1 MNARLLGF
9 LGQIHPSLG
18 NLSGIQLIIFLI
30 VAGLTLLF
38 FAGYL
43 IQGTRV
49 GFQLGFAIR
58 RIKALKRA
66 SKTVKPEAVA
76 AVLKSN
82 PLRHLWDE
90 YNDTLHEVKKAGSGI
105 VQLSEIR
112 ATVPAEMFFT
122 RDVLVD
128 GRLFDDFTRHL
139 PGVLT
144 GLGIIGTFAGLL
156 EGLSRFDATS
166 SATAV
171 AGLKPLLNGVAHAF
185 TASAIAIGCAM
196 AVVFFSRLFLAIF
209 YRQVE
214 SLNHAIDSLYATG
227 AGEEYLSRLVHSS
240 EKSEAH
246 AAQLKQALVE
256 DLTRLM
262 TNLVEKQIDAQARS
276 SIALGQQISQAIN
289 TSLAEP
295 IARITQALETTNN
308 GNSEA
313 VSGMLEGLLT
323 GFMAKLEDTFG
334 TQMRGIN
341 DQMSR
346 SMGALTTVQQALQNL
361 VTDINRSNE
370 QATNRMSGT
379 LEEAM
384 KQAAANQQ
392 VITDQM
398 REFIQDFRRLVSE
411 EQDKSKRTM
420 DDAMASVL
428 QQLTAAIEHMEN
440 TRKTAASQEESRNSA
455 LAGRTQEVV
464 TGLSGHVE
472 TLLELLSEQVALTQ
486 RNITAIG
493 TTATKAI
500 EGMNNGAL
508 TMETAA
514 RRFETAGNSV
524 AGVFDKSAGFADQ
537 LTSSATSLQAAALA
551 VRQGFD
557 QYDTTRKTVE
567 THVTALTGLIENARK
582 EAGLSKAM
590 LTDLERVVEQL
601 RLAENQSQQ
610 YLEGINSALTTAF
623 ESFGNQLTGQIKR
636 TIGETDRHL
645 SGGVQQL
652 NGVIQ
657 EIQMALGR
665 LKRA

>member
-1 MNARLLGF
+1 MIARLLAL

-18 NLSGIQLIIFLI
+18 SLSGIQLIIFLI
-30 VAGLTLLF
+30 VASLTILF
-38 FAGYL
+38 FVGYL
-43 IQGTRV
+43 VQGTRV
-49 GFQLGFAIR
+49 GLQLHLAIR
-58 RIKALKRA
+58 RIRRLKRTNKVVAPNSVAAALKGA
-66 SKTVKPEAVA
+66 
-76 AVLKSN
+76 
-82 PLRHLWDE
+82 PLRHLWEE
-90 YNDTLHEVKKAGSGI
+90 YSHTLHEVKKAGAGTT
-105 VQLSEIR
+105 QLSEIR
-112 ATVPAEMFFT
+112 ATAPAEMFFT

-196 AVVFFSRLFLAIF
+196 AVVFFSRFLLAIF

-214 SLNHAIDSLYATG
+214 SLTHAIDALYATG

-256 DLTRLM
+256 DLTKLM
-262 TNLVEKQIDAQARS
+262 TNLVERQITAQVESNS
-276 SIALGQQISQAIN
+276 SLGRHISDAIN

-295 IARITQALETTNN
+295 IKRITEALETTNS
-308 GNSEA
+308 GNADA

-334 TQMRGIN
+334 AQMRGIN
-341 DQMSR
+341 EQMAR
-346 SMGALTTVQQALQNL
+346 SMGALTTVQQSLQNL
-361 VTDINRSNE
+361 VNDLNRSNE
-370 QATNRMSGT
+370 VATNRLSGT

-384 KQAAANQQ
+384 KMAAANQQ
-392 VITDQM
+392 VMTDQM

-420 DDAMASVL
+420 DEAMAGVL
-428 QQLTAAIEHMEN
+428 TQLTAAIEHMES
-440 TRKTAASQEESRNSA
+440 TRRTAASQEDARNTL
-455 LAGRTQEVV
+455 LAGKTQEMVG
-464 TGLSGHVE
+464 GLSTQVD
-472 TLLELLSEQVALTQ
+472 TLVVLLSEQVALTQ

-500 EGMNNGAL
+500 DGMNNGAL

-514 RRFETAGNSV
+514 KRFETAGSAI
-524 AGVFDKSAGFADQ
+524 AGVFEKSAAVAGQ
-537 LTSSATSLQAAALA
+537 LNTSATSLQSAALA
-551 VRQGFD
+551 VRQGFE

-567 THVTALTGLIENARK
+567 THVTALTSLIETARK

-590 LTDLERVVEQL
+590 LTDLERVVAQL
-601 RLAENQSQQ
+601 RLAENQSQE
-610 YLEGINSALTTAF
+610 YLEGINGTLVSAF
-623 ESFGNQLTGQIKR
+623 EAFGNQLAGQIKK

-652 NGVIQ
+652 NGVVQ
-657 EIQMALGR
+657 EIGVALSR